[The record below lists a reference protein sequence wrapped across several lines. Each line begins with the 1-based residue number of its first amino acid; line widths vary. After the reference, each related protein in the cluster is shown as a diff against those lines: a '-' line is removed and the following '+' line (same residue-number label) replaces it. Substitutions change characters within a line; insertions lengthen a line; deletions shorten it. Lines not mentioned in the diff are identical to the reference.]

1 MINVAIL
8 GFGVVGSG
16 TAALLTEN
24 AEIIA
29 KKTGEKIF
37 VKRILDLRD
46 FPDSPFAD
54 RITHDINDILNDPE
68 ISIVAEVIGGSH
80 PAYEFTCDCFKAGK
94 SVVSSNKEVVA
105 NFGVELTNLARE
117 CGVSYLFEA
126 SVGGG
131 IPVLRPLME
140 DLSANTI
147 SSVHGILN
155 GTTNYILSQ
164 MTENKRDFAD
174 VLLDAQK
181 KGYAES
187 DPTAD
192 VEGIDAMRK
201 ICILG
206 AICFGKLFDTN
217 SIPCEGITKIR
228 LADHEN
234 AAILNS
240 KIKLIGSAW
249 LENGKIIECVRPCL
263 VPNSN
268 PLYSISDVYNGI
280 LVNGDYSGEVMFYG
294 RGAGAEPTASA
305 VVSDIVDIVVCGD
318 SPKKIIWGRAKLDDV
333 MSYDDYAFPHYISVD
348 ISDKEKLLASSV
360 GFTELVESN
369 SELFAVTSDITDA
382 SLKKIMADNSI
393 NLKANIC
400 FLK

>member
-16 TAALLTEN
+16 TAKLLCDN
-24 AEIIA
+24 AEIIE
-29 KKTGEKIF
+29 KKTGEKINI
-37 VKRILDLRD
+37 KKILDLRD

-54 RITHDINDILNDPE
+54 KITHDINDILNDPE

-80 PAYEFTCDCFKAGK
+80 PAYEFTCSCFKAGK

-105 NFGVELTNLARE
+105 NFGVELTELARE

-131 IPVLRPLME
+131 IPVLRPLMN
-140 DLSANTI
+140 DLSANSI

-155 GTTNYILSQ
+155 GTTNYILTQ
-164 MTENKRDFAD
+164 MTEYKRDYAD
-174 VLLDAQK
+174 VLADAQK

-192 VEGIDAMRK
+192 VEGIDAKRK

-206 AICFGKLFDTN
+206 AICFGKLLDTSKIN
-217 SIPCEGITKIR
+217 CKGITKVR
-228 LADHEN
+228 LVDHEN
-234 AAILNS
+234 AQKYES

-249 LENGKIIECVRPCL
+249 KIDGKIIECVRPCF
-263 VPNSN
+263 VPVSN
-268 PLYSISDVYNGI
+268 PLYCISDVFNGI
-280 LVNGDYSGEVMFYG
+280 LASGDYTGDVMFYG

-305 VVSDIVDIVVCGD
+305 VVSDILDIVVSKD
-318 SPKKIIWGRAKLDDV
+318 MPKKIYWERSCDSDLYN
-333 MSYDDYAFPHYISVD
+333 YDEYAYPRYIS
-348 ISDKEKLLASSV
+348 ISSSDKEKLKASGLKITECLCDSKEYSV
-360 GFTELVESN
+360 IIAPVTDKALEEAAEEYGFEL
-369 SELFAVTSDITDA
+369 LSDICV
-382 SLKKIMADNSI
+382 LQ
-393 NLKANIC
+393 
-400 FLK
+400 

>member
-24 AEIIA
+24 ADIIK
-29 KKTGEKIF
+29 KKTGEQIF

-68 ISIVAEVIGGSH
+68 ISIVAEVIGGATF
-80 PAYEFTCDCFKAGK
+80 AYDYTCACFRAGK

-105 NFGVELTNLARE
+105 TYGVELTALARE

-140 DLSANTI
+140 DLSANAI

-155 GTTNYILSQ
+155 GTTNYILTQ

-174 VLLDAQK
+174 VLADAQK
-181 KGYAES
+181 KGYAEAN
-187 DPTAD
+187 PTAD

-206 AICFGKLFDTN
+206 AICFGKLLDTKTI
-217 SIPCEGITKIR
+217 SCKGITKVR

-234 AAILNS
+234 AARFSS

-249 LENGKIIECVRPCL
+249 LVDGQIAECVRPCL
-263 VPNSN
+263 VPSTN

-280 LVNGDYSGEVMFYG
+280 LVCGDYSGEVMFYG

-318 SPKKIIWGRAKLDDV
+318 SPKQIFWEKAEPCEV
-333 MSYDDYAFPHYISVD
+333 YDYAKHAFSHYIAID
-348 ISDKEKLLASSV
+348 LKDKEKLLSSSIEITDSFEGDGEFV
-360 GFTELVESN
+360 AITADITEKALEDI
-369 SELFAVTSDITDA
+369 LSDI
-382 SLKKIMADNSI
+382 SVE
-393 NLKANIC
+393 LKANLC
-400 FLK
+400 VLK

>member
-16 TAALLTEN
+16 TAALLTDN
-24 AEIIA
+24 SDIIA
-29 KKTGEKIF
+29 KKTGEKIY
-37 VKRILDLRD
+37 VKRILDIRD

-80 PAYEFTCDCFKAGK
+80 PAYEFTCDCFRAGK

-105 NFGVELTNLARE
+105 NFGVELTELARE

-140 DLSANTI
+140 DLSANSI

-155 GTTNYILSQ
+155 GTTNYILTQ

-174 VLLDAQK
+174 VLADAQK
-181 KGYAES
+181 KGYAEAN
-187 DPTAD
+187 PTAD

-206 AICFGKLFDTN
+206 AISFGKLFDTKT
-217 SIPCEGITKIR
+217 IPCKGITKVR

-234 AAILNS
+234 ASKLNS

-249 LENGKIIECVRPCL
+249 KSDDKILECVRPCL
-263 VPNSN
+263 VPCTN

-318 SPKKIIWGRAKLDDV
+318 SPKKIYWEKACADDV
-333 MSYDDYAFPHYISVD
+333 YDYDAYSYVHYIAVD
-348 ISDKEKLLASSV
+348 TCDKDKLLACSV
-360 GFTELVESN
+360 PVAESF
-369 SELFAVTSDITDA
+369 EADGEFIAVTGEITDKELNKVLSDNNITVKSDICM
-382 SLKKIMADNSI
+382 LK
-393 NLKANIC
+393 
-400 FLK
+400 

>member
-16 TAALLTEN
+16 TAKLLTDN
-24 AEIIA
+24 AEIIE
-29 KKTGEKIF
+29 KKTGESIF

-54 RITHDINDILNDPE
+54 RITHDINDILNDPD

-80 PAYEFTCDCFKAGK
+80 PAFEFTCACFRAGK

-105 NFGVELTNLARE
+105 NFGVELTELARE

-131 IPVLRPLME
+131 IPVLRPLMN
-140 DLSANTI
+140 DLSANAI

-155 GTTNYILSQ
+155 GTTNYILTQ
-164 MTENKRDFAD
+164 MTEYKRDFAD
-174 VLLDAQK
+174 VLVDAQK
-181 KGYAES
+181 KGYAEAN
-187 DPTAD
+187 PTAD

-206 AICFGKLFDTN
+206 AICFGKLLDTTKIN
-217 SIPCEGITKIR
+217 CKGITKVR
-228 LADHEN
+228 LRDHEI
-234 AAILNS
+234 AAECNS

-249 LENGKIIECVRPCL
+249 KEQGKIVECVRPCF
-263 VPNSN
+263 VPMSN
-268 PLYSISDVYNGI
+268 PLYSISDVFNGI
-280 LVNGDYSGEVMFYG
+280 LACGDYTGDVMFYG

-305 VVSDIVDIVVCGD
+305 VVSDIVDIVVSKD
-318 SPKKIIWGRAKLDDV
+318 QPKKIFWEKAVDGEVFDY
-333 MSYDDYAFPHYISVD
+333 SDYAYSRYISVCAEQKD
-348 ISDKEKLLASSV
+348 ELLNSGITIKQMITDQDEIAVITEPISDNCIRDIVERGSLDILA
-360 GFTELVESN
+360 
-369 SELFAVTSDITDA
+369 DICV
-382 SLKKIMADNSI
+382 L
-393 NLKANIC
+393 
-400 FLK
+400 

>member
-16 TAALLTEN
+16 TARLLCDN
-24 AEIIA
+24 AEIIE
-29 KKTGEKIF
+29 KKTGEKIY
-37 VKRILDLRD
+37 VKKILDLRD

-54 RITHDINDILNDPE
+54 RITHDINDILNDPD

-80 PAYEFTCDCFKAGK
+80 PAYEFTCACFKAGK

-105 NFGVELTNLARE
+105 NFGVELTSLARE

-140 DLSANTI
+140 DLSANAI

-155 GTTNYILSQ
+155 GTTNYILTQ
-164 MTENKRDFAD
+164 MTEHKRDFAD
-174 VLLDAQK
+174 VLSDAQK
-181 KGYAES
+181 KGYAEA

-206 AICFGKLFDTN
+206 AICFGKLLDTKTI
-217 SIPCEGITKIR
+217 SSKGITKIR
-228 LADHEN
+228 LRDHEN
-234 AAILNS
+234 AEKLRS
-240 KIKLIGSAW
+240 KIKLVGSAW
-249 LENGKIIECVRPCL
+249 TENSKIVECVRPCL
-263 VPNSN
+263 VHESN

-318 SPKKIIWGRAKLDDV
+318 AHKKIFWEKAQAKDV
-333 MSYDDYAFPHYISVD
+333 YNYAEYAYRRYLCVD
-348 ISDKEKLLASSV
+348 IKDKDKLIGS
-360 GFTELVESN
+360 GVEINEQIDSTD
-369 SELFAVTSDITDA
+369 EFVCITGAITDSALDKILSCA
-382 SLKKIMADNSI
+382 SVKPLAEIAI
-393 NLKANIC
+393 L
-400 FLK
+400 

>member
-16 TAALLTEN
+16 TARLLTDN
-24 AEIIA
+24 AEIIE
-29 KKTGEKIF
+29 KKTGEKIH

-80 PAYEFTCDCFKAGK
+80 PAFEFTCECFKAGK

-105 NFGVELTNLARE
+105 NFGVELTELARE

-131 IPVLRPLME
+131 IPVLRPLMN
-140 DLSANTI
+140 DLSSNDI

-155 GTTNYILSQ
+155 GTTNYILTQ
-164 MTENKRDFAD
+164 MTEYKRDFAD
-174 VLLDAQK
+174 VLADAQR
-181 KGYAES
+181 KGYAEAN
-187 DPTAD
+187 PTAD

-206 AICFGKLFDTN
+206 AICFGKLLDTTK
-217 SIPCEGITKIR
+217 IKCKGITQVR
-228 LADHEN
+228 LRDHEI
-234 AAILNS
+234 AAMCNS

-249 LENGKIIECVRPCL
+249 KENGKIVECVRPCF
-263 VPNSN
+263 VADSN
-268 PLYSISDVYNGI
+268 PLYSIADVFNGI
-280 LVNGDYSGEVMFYG
+280 LACGDYTGDVMFYG
-294 RGAGAEPTASA
+294 RGAGAQPTASA
-305 VVSDIVDIVVCGD
+305 VVSDIVDIVVSKD
-318 SPKKIIWGRAKLDDV
+318 SPKKIFWERADESEV
-333 MSYDDYAFPHYISVD
+333 YDYAEYAYSRYISVSTSEKEALINSGIAIKQV
-348 ISDKEKLLASSV
+348 ISESDELALI
-360 GFTELVESN
+360 TEPICDRAFAALVERASLN
-369 SELFAVTSDITDA
+369 ILSDICV
-382 SLKKIMADNSI
+382 L
-393 NLKANIC
+393 
-400 FLK
+400 

>member
-16 TAALLTEN
+16 TAALLTDN
-24 AEIIA
+24 AEIIE
-29 KKTGEKIF
+29 KKTGEKIY

-54 RITHDINDILNDPE
+54 RITHDINDILNDSE
-68 ISIVAEVIGGSH
+68 ISIVAELIGGATF
-80 PAYEFTCDCFKAGK
+80 AYDYTCACFRAGK

-105 NFGVELTNLARE
+105 TYGVELTSLARE

-140 DLSANTI
+140 DLSANCI

-155 GTTNYILSQ
+155 GTTNYILTQ
-164 MTENKRDFAD
+164 MTENHREFAD
-174 VLLDAQK
+174 VLADAQK
-181 KGYAES
+181 KGYAEAN
-187 DPTAD
+187 PTAD

-206 AICFGKLFDTN
+206 AICFGKLCDVN
-217 SIPCEGITKIR
+217 KISCKGITKIR
-228 LADHEN
+228 ISDHEN
-234 AAILNS
+234 AARLNS
-240 KIKLIGSAW
+240 KIKLVGSAW
-249 LENGKIIECVRPCL
+249 YLDGKIVECVRPCL
-263 VPNSN
+263 VPSTN

-305 VVSDIVDIVVCGD
+305 VVSDIVDIVVCKD
-318 SPKKIIWGRAKLDDV
+318 TPKSIYWEKAVEQEFFDIRTYAYPRYIACKLQ
-333 MSYDDYAFPHYISVD
+333 
-348 ISDKEKLLASSV
+348 DKEKLRSV
-360 GFTELVESN
+360 LDLNECFEANGEFCG
-369 SELFAVTSDITDA
+369 VTPPLTDEVLKDI
-382 SLKKIMADNSI
+382 LEKNCIE
-393 NLKANIC
+393 LKADIC
-400 FLK
+400 ILK

>member
-16 TAALLTEN
+16 TAKLLTQN
-24 AEIIA
+24 AEIIE
-29 KKTGEKIF
+29 KKIGESVY

-80 PAYEFTCDCFKAGK
+80 PAYEFTCQCFKAGK

-105 NFGVELTNLARE
+105 NFGVELTSLARE

-131 IPVLRPLME
+131 IPVLRPLMN
-140 DLSANTI
+140 DLSANSI

-155 GTTNYILSQ
+155 GTTNYILTQ
-164 MTENKRDFAD
+164 MTEYKRDFAD
-174 VLLDAQK
+174 VLADAQK
-181 KGYAES
+181 KGYAEAN
-187 DPTAD
+187 PTAD

-206 AICFGKLFDTN
+206 AICFGKLLDT
-217 SIPCEGITKIR
+217 SKISCKGITKVR
-228 LADHEN
+228 LRDH
-234 AAILNS
+234 AAAAECNC

-249 LENGKIIECVRPCL
+249 KEDGKIVECVRPCF
-263 VPNSN
+263 VPETN
-268 PLYSISDVYNGI
+268 PLYSISDVFNGI
-280 LVNGDYSGEVMFYG
+280 LACGDYTGDVMFYG

-305 VVSDIVDIVVCGD
+305 VVSDILDIIVSKD
-318 SPKKIIWGRAKLDDV
+318 QPKKIVWERALD
-333 MSYDDYAFPHYISVD
+333 SELFDYNEYAYSRYISVPAQEKEVLLGSGIGVKQLIVD
-348 ISDKEKLLASSV
+348 HDETAIITDPISDKDISAIMEKYSLNILA
-360 GFTELVESN
+360 
-369 SELFAVTSDITDA
+369 DICV
-382 SLKKIMADNSI
+382 L
-393 NLKANIC
+393 
-400 FLK
+400 

>member
-16 TAALLTEN
+16 TARLLTDN
-24 AEIIA
+24 AEIIE
-29 KKTGEKIF
+29 KKTGEKIY
-37 VKRILDLRD
+37 VKKILDLRD

-54 RITHDINDILNDPE
+54 RITHDINDIINDPE

-80 PAYEFTCDCFKAGK
+80 PAYEFTCSCFKAGK

-105 NFGVELTNLARE
+105 NFGVELTSLARE

-140 DLSANTI
+140 DLSANAI

-155 GTTNYILSQ
+155 GTTNYILTQ
-164 MTENKRDFAD
+164 MTEHKRDFSD
-174 VLLDAQK
+174 VLSDAQK
-181 KGYAES
+181 KGYAEA

-206 AICFGKLFDTN
+206 AICFGKLLDTKTI
-217 SIPCEGITKIR
+217 SSKGITKIR
-228 LADHEN
+228 LRDHEN
-234 AAILNS
+234 AEKLNC
-240 KIKLIGSAW
+240 KIKLVGSAW
-249 LENGKIIECVRPCL
+249 TVDSKIVECVRPCM
-263 VPNSN
+263 VHETN

-318 SPKKIIWGRAKLDDV
+318 AHKKIFWDKAQASDVYDFSDCAFGRYICVSAIDKDKLINSGLKITEQIDSDDEFACVIDDV
-333 MSYDDYAFPHYISVD
+333 KDH
-348 ISDKEKLLASSV
+348 ELA
-360 GFTELVESN
+360 
-369 SELFAVTSDITDA
+369 
-382 SLKKIMADNSI
+382 KILSDNSI
-393 NLKANIC
+393 ELKAEIAI
-400 FLK
+400 L

>member
-16 TAALLTEN
+16 TARLLTDN
-24 AEIIA
+24 AEIIE
-29 KKTGEKIF
+29 KKTGEKIH
-37 VKRILDLRD
+37 VKKILDLRD

-80 PAYEFTCDCFKAGK
+80 PAFEFTCACFKAGK

-105 NFGVELTNLARE
+105 NFGVELTTLARE

-140 DLSANTI
+140 DLSANAI

-155 GTTNYILSQ
+155 GTTNYILTQ
-164 MTENKRDFAD
+164 MTEHKRDFAD
-174 VLLDAQK
+174 VLADAQK
-181 KGYAES
+181 KGYAEA

-206 AICFGKLFDTN
+206 AICFGKILDTKTI
-217 SIPCEGITKIR
+217 SAKGITKIR
-228 LADHEN
+228 LRDHEN
-234 AAILNS
+234 AEKLHS
-240 KIKLIGSAW
+240 KIKLVGSAW
-249 LENGKIIECVRPCL
+249 TVDSKIVECVRPCM
-263 VPNSN
+263 VHETN

-318 SPKKIIWGRAKLDDV
+318 AHKKIFWEKATDDDV
-333 MSYDDYAFPHYISVD
+333 FSFADCSYSRYISVSA
-348 ISDKEKLLASSV
+348 SDKDKLINSGLNIKEELEADDEFACVIGDIKSDELARILSENSV
-360 GFTELVESN
+360 ELIAEIAI
-369 SELFAVTSDITDA
+369 L
-382 SLKKIMADNSI
+382 
-393 NLKANIC
+393 
-400 FLK
+400 